1 LIGRTF
7 NTSWLELGIQLTTS
21 KTRTYSLSR
30 KKFQERLE
38 TVCDTMPIHN
48 TRATTVTT
56 PHDQGHRVK

>member
-7 NTSWLELGIQLTTS
+7 NTSWLELGIKLTTS

-38 TVCDTMPIHN
+38 TICDTMPIHN
-48 TRATTVTT
+48 TRVQQLRL
-56 PHDQGHRVK
+56 PMIRVIR